1 MQNKEFEATEERKR
15 KAKQLDLQRKEMSR
29 NSTGMGG
36 GMGSS
41 GRSSTPRT
49 PQFPT
54 YNPPSKP
61 SSDSYDSY
69 EAEKKKTFSSAPK
82 GKGMQLGRKSKTT
95 DMFER
100 VRGELGASAEERT
113 PLVSS
118 TPTQEVVSPTRT
130 SFSGDRKA
138 IQIIIS
144 EQISVSLN
152 REGGVK
158 SFEVKG
164 DLQLRI
170 LDPALSKVKLNVT
183 AEHPDAQFRT
193 HPKVDKALFS
203 SQSII
208 QLKDQ
213 EQGFP
218 VNQQIGVLRWRTT
231 TGDAPLAFTIWVNQ
245 GPSAGKYTVTVEYEL
260 ASEDTLRDV
269 VVSIPFRRDEPTVTS
284 MDEVYE
290 VAGDSLDWTIASIS
304 ENNSTGNF
312 DFEAEAEEDSEFFPM
327 TVRFRKEKPIVPVNV
342 SSQKLQRFRFEHLLL
357 PLALIRVT
365 DCFQVL
371 GVTLTEMGESVDFS
385 KEVKVVAESYV
396 IS

>member
-15 KAKQLDLQRKEMSR
+15 KSKQLDLQRKEMSR
-29 NSTGMGG
+29 NATGMGSG

-61 SSDSYDSY
+61 TSDSYDSY

-100 VRGELGASAEERT
+100 VRGELGADAEERV

-118 TPTQEVVSPTRT
+118 TPAHEVASPTRA
-130 SFSGDRKA
+130 SFSGDRKGV
-138 IQIIIS
+138 QVVIS
-144 EQISVSLN
+144 EQISASLN
-152 REGGVK
+152 REGGFK

-170 LDPALSKVKLNVT
+170 LDPSLSKVKLSVT
-183 AEHPDAQFRT
+183 AEHSDAQFRT

-213 EQGFP
+213 SSGFP

-231 TGDAPLAFTIWVNQ
+231 TGEAPLAFTIWVNQ
-245 GPSAGKYTVTVEYEL
+245 GPSHGKYTVTVEYEL
-260 ASEDTLRDV
+260 TAADTLRDV
-269 VVSIPFRRDEPTVTS
+269 VVSIPFRGDEPTISS

-290 VAGDSLDWTIASIS
+290 VSGDSLDWTIPSIS
-304 ENNSTGNF
+304 EDNATGSF
-312 DFEAEAEEDSEFFPM
+312 EFEAEAEEDSEFFPM
-327 TVRFRKEKPIVPVNV
+327 AVKFRKEKPIVPVDV
-342 SSQKLQRFRFEHLLL
+342 SIHGVLLYVYMG
-357 PLALIRVT
+357 ANNIS
-365 DCFQVL
+365 QVL
-371 GVTLTEMGESVDFS
+371 TVTLTEMGESLDFS
-385 KEVKVVAESYV
+385 KDIKIVTDSYV

>member
-1 MQNKEFEATEERKR
+1 
-15 KAKQLDLQRKEMSR
+15 MSR
-29 NSTGMGG
+29 NATGMGSG

-100 VRGELGASAEERT
+100 VRGELGADAEERA

-118 TPTQEVVSPTRT
+118 TPAREVSSPTRA
-130 SFSGDRKA
+130 SFSSDRKA
-138 IQIIIS
+138 VQVVIS
-144 EQISVSLN
+144 EQISASLN
-152 REGGVK
+152 REGGSK

-170 LDPALSKVKLNVT
+170 LDPSLSKVKLSVT
-183 AEHPDAQFRT
+183 AEHSDAQFRT

-203 SQSII
+203 SQSNI

-213 EQGFP
+213 GSGFP

-245 GPSAGKYTVTVEYEL
+245 GPSHGKYTVTVEYEL
-260 ASEDTLRDV
+260 AADDTLRDI
-269 VVSIPFRRDEPTVTS
+269 VVSIPFRRDEPSISS

-290 VAGDSLDWTIASIS
+290 ISGDSLDWTIPSIS
-304 ENNSTGNF
+304 EDNATGSF
-312 DFEAEAEEDSEFFPM
+312 EFEAEAEEDSEFFPM
-327 TVRFRKEKPIVPVNV
+327 TVRFRKEKPVVPVDV
-342 SSQKLQRFRFEHLLL
+342 STHHFTCIQLYGLLTCHRCSL
-357 PLALIRVT
+357 SRWRKWARAWTSRRTSRSSLIIILFLRRYI
-365 DCFQVL
+365 L
-371 GVTLTEMGESVDFS
+371 E
-385 KEVKVVAESYV
+385 
-396 IS
+396 